1 MNRTGSILVVDDTD
15 FNRDVL
21 SRRLLQKGFQVDTAA
36 HGAAAL
42 EAAATGQYDL
52 ILLDVRMPGMG
63 GLEVLS
69 RLRKSRSQAELP
81 VIMVTA
87 MAESADIVEALELGA
102 NDYVTKPIDFAVV
115 LARIHAHLS
124 HKWTVADLKE
134 SEERYAVAMRGAN
147 DGLWD
152 WNIVKNEVHWS
163 PRWKALLGYDDS
175 QVGTRPDE
183 WLSRIHHDDIQRV
196 KDSLNTYLGNGH
208 GHYESEHRLLHRD
221 GTYRWMRCR
230 GAAVTDESGHITR
243 LAGSLTDITDAKL
256 ADALTGLPNR
266 LLFIDVLDRAIK
278 RTERRR
284 DYVFALLVLGL
295 DRFKVL
301 NQSLG
306 VLSADR
312 LLVAV
317 ARRLQSSLRGTDI
330 VSRDTAGFTLAR
342 LAGDEFTVL
351 VDDIADARDAIRVAE
366 RLRAALRAPFDVDGR
381 QIFMSATIGITLSTS
396 GYQRPEALLQDASI
410 ALHRAKAGG
419 SIPFELFDPAMRAPA
434 VMRLQMETDLQ
445 NALANG
451 ELAVFYQ
458 PIISIG
464 SREIEGFEA
473 LARWHHPDRGLISP
487 DEFIP
492 IAEDTGLIRPVG
504 SLVLTESCRQM
515 ATWQRQFGRL
525 APRVMCVNVSAGQIG
540 SHDFASEVEQIL
552 KDAGLAPS
560 QLKLEITET
569 AFISDVSAAEAT
581 LARLQA
587 LGVTWS
593 IDDFGTG
600 YSSLSYLHRLQAHTV
615 KIDRSFVSSMGT
627 DEKGSEMIRVI
638 MALALNLSMEVVAE
652 GVETFEQVV
661 ELQALGCDRVQG
673 FYFSQPV
680 DLTTAG
686 GLIAAPPWREHVSPV
701 CPWPVTTRR
710 GGSGRR
716 IPRPSSIRART
727 IA

>member
-15 FNRDVL
+15 FNRDGL
-21 SRRLLQKGFQVDTAA
+21 SRLLAKKGFWVDTAA
-36 HGAAAL
+36 DGAAAL
-42 EAAATGQYDL
+42 EAAATGLYDL
-52 ILLDVRMPGMG
+52 VLLDVRMPGMS

-69 RLRKSRSQAELP
+69 RLRQSRSQAELP

-87 MAESADIVEALELGA
+87 MSDSANIVEALELGA
-102 NDYVTKPIDFAVV
+102 NDYVTKPFDSAVV
-115 LARIHAHLS
+115 LARIKTHLS
-124 HKWTVADLKE
+124 HKWTVAELKE

-152 WNIVKNEVHWS
+152 WDIVKNEVYWS
-163 PRWKALLGYDDS
+163 PRWKSLLGYDDS
-175 QVGTRPDE
+175 QVGIRPEE
-183 WLSRIHHDDIQRV
+183 WLSRIHHDDIQHV
-196 KDSLNTYLGNGH
+196 QDSLDTYLGSGH

-230 GAAVTDESGHITR
+230 GAAVTDESGRITR

-317 ARRLQSSLRGTDI
+317 ARRLQSSLRGADI

-342 LAGDEFTVL
+342 LGGDEFTVL
-351 VDDIADARDAIRVAE
+351 VDDIADASDAIRVAE

-381 QIFMSATIGITLSTS
+381 QIFTSATIGITLSTS
-396 GYQRPEALLQDASI
+396 GYQSSEELLQDASI

-434 VMRLQMETDLQ
+434 MMRLQMETDLQ

-451 ELAVFYQ
+451 ELTVVYQ
-458 PIISIG
+458 PIISLA
-464 SREIEGFEA
+464 SLAIEGFEA
-473 LARWHHPDRGLISP
+473 LARWNHPVRGPISP
-487 DEFIP
+487 EEFIP
-492 IAEDTGLIRPVG
+492 IAEDTGLIRQVG

-515 ATWQRQFGRL
+515 AQWQRQFGRL

-540 SHDFASEVEQIL
+540 RHDFASEVEQIL
-552 KDAGLAPS
+552 HDASLAPS
-560 QLKLEITET
+560 TLKLEITET
-569 AFISDVSAAEAT
+569 AFISDVGAAEAT

-600 YSSLSYLHRLQAHTV
+600 YSSLSYLHRLQAHTL
-615 KIDRSFVSSMGT
+615 KIDRSFVSRMGT
-627 DEKGSEMIRVI
+627 DAKGSEMIRVI
-638 MALALNLSMEVVAE
+638 VALALNLGMEVVAE
-652 GVETFEQVV
+652 GVETLEQAT
-661 ELQALGCDRVQG
+661 ELQALGCERVQG
-673 FYFSQPV
+673 FYFSRPV

-686 GLIAAPPWREHVSPV
+686 GLIAAQPWREQDSPA
-701 CPWPVTTRR
+701 CQWPVTTRR
-710 GGSGRR
+710 GGLQRR
-716 IPRPSSIRART
+716 IPRPSSTRART